1 MLTLG
6 EAAKVSTVTKSA
18 ISKAIKN
25 GRMSSFKD
33 DKGYYQIDPS
43 ELFRVFPSD
52 TGNSQSTVESVQL
65 ETHKETSGLQATVEH
80 LRELLGEIKSERDDL
95 RQRLD
100 KSEDERRATQS
111 KLTALLTHQPKPEQE
126 AQIIPKENQNNHP
139 AIVRPWLWVALAIA
153 LVFGV
158 GAYLYLSGHFDGIA
172 VTL

>member
-25 GRMSSFKD
+25 GRMSAFKE
-33 DKGYYQIDPS
+33 DKGYYQIDPA

-80 LRELLGEIKSERDDL
+80 FRELLGEIKSERDDL

-111 KLTALLTHQPKPEQE
+111 KLTTLLTHQSKPEQK
-126 AQIIPKENQNNHP
+126 AQITLKENENNPP
-139 AIVRPWLWVALAIA
+139 AIARPWLWVALALA

-158 GAYLYLSGHFDGIA
+158 STYLYLSGY
-172 VTL
+172 TLTV